1 MKKCIPRTSDRIITV
16 LVAIVCAILAF
27 FACRELLCGGQPPVV
42 FFAMSLLFGGVAI
55 HTIWRMIYMG
65 NWGFFYDDEKII
77 FALSRK
83 DCREYR
89 WEELQNSKTNIF
101 YPSSPAAWY
110 FYFQDEKKTRKIA
123 VTPRMAG
130 YSEFV
135 DMLKKKGFPSQS
147 PNAFNFDKFDK
158 NAVKDIFHEVF
169 GEDFGKDG
177 KNENK

>member
-1 MKKCIPRTSDRIITV
+1 MKKCIPRTFDRIITV
-16 LVAIVCAILAF
+16 LVAIVCAIVAF
-27 FACRELLCGGQPPVV
+27 FAFRELLNGGQPPVV
-42 FFAMSLLFGGVAI
+42 FFAMSILFGGIAI
-55 HTIWRMIYMG
+55 HTIGRMIYMG

-77 FALSRK
+77 FVLSHK
-83 DCREYR
+83 DRREFR

-135 DMLKKKGFPSQS
+135 DILKKKGFPSQS
-147 PNAFNFDKFDK
+147 PNAFNFDKY
-158 NAVKDIFHEVF
+158 AAKDIFHEVF
-169 GEDFGKDG
+169 GEDFGKG
-177 KNENK
+177 SKNENK

>member
-16 LVAIVCAILAF
+16 LVAAVCAIVAVLAF
-27 FACRELLCGGQPPVV
+27 CELLYGNHPPVV

-55 HTIWRMIYMG
+55 HTIWRMFYMG

-83 DCREYR
+83 DHREFR
-89 WEELQNSKTNIF
+89 WDELQNAKTNIF
-101 YPSSPAAWY
+101 YPSPPAVWY
-110 FYFQDEKKTRKIA
+110 FYFQDEKKTKKIA
-123 VTPRMAG
+123 VTPRLAG
-130 YSEFV
+130 YNEFV
-135 DMLKKKGFPSQS
+135 DMLKKKGFPVQS
-147 PNAFNFDKFDK
+147 PNALNFDK

>member
-16 LVAIVCAILAF
+16 LAAIVCAIAAF
-27 FACRELLCGGQPPVV
+27 FAFRELLNGGQPPVV
-42 FFAMSLLFGGVAI
+42 FSAMGILLGSIAI

-83 DCREYR
+83 DRREFR
-89 WEELQNSKTNIF
+89 WEELQNSKTNIV

-123 VTPRMAG
+123 VTPPWQAT
-130 YSEFV
+130 V
-135 DMLKKKGFPSQS
+135 NL
-147 PNAFNFDKFDK
+147 
-158 NAVKDIFHEVF
+158 
-169 GEDFGKDG
+169 
-177 KNENK
+177 

>member
-16 LVAIVCAILAF
+16 LVAIACAILAF
-27 FACRELLCGGQPPVV
+27 FACRELFCGGQPPVV

-101 YPSSPAAWY
+101 YPSSPAACY

-123 VTPRMAG
+123 VMPRMAG
-130 YSEFV
+130 YNEFV
-135 DMLKKKGFPSQS
+135 DMLKKKGFPAQS
-147 PNAFNFDKFDK
+147 PGAFNFEK
-158 NAVKDIFHEVF
+158 NAEDIFREVF
-169 GEDFGKDG
+169 GEDFGKDS
-177 KNENK
+177 KNESK

>member
-1 MKKCIPRTSDRIITV
+1 MKKCIPRASDRIITV
-16 LVAIVCAILAF
+16 LAAVVCAVAAF
-27 FACRELLCGGQPPVV
+27 FACRELLCGGQPSAV
-42 FFAMSLLFGGVAI
+42 FFAMTLLFGGVAI
-55 HTIWRMIYMG
+55 YTIWRMIYMG

-83 DCREYR
+83 DHREFR
-89 WEELQNSKTNIF
+89 WDELQNAKTNIF

-123 VTPRMAG
+123 ITPHMAG

-135 DMLKKKGFPSQS
+135 DMLKKKGFPAQS
-147 PNAFNFDKFDK
+147 PGAFNFDK
-158 NAVKDIFHEVF
+158 NAEDIFHEVF
-169 GEDFGKDG
+169 GEDFGKDS

>member
-16 LVAIVCAILAF
+16 LAAIVCAIAAFLAF
-27 FACRELLCGGQPPVV
+27 RELLHGGRSPVV
-42 FFAMSLLFGGVAI
+42 FFAMGILLGGIAI
-55 HTIWRMIYMG
+55 HIIWRMIYVG

-83 DCREYR
+83 DRREFR
-89 WEELQNSKTNIF
+89 WEELQNTKTNIF

-130 YSEFV
+130 YNEFV
-135 DMLKKKGFPSQS
+135 DMLKKKGFPAQS
-147 PNAFNFDKFDK
+147 PGAFNFDKI
-158 NAVKDIFHEVF
+158 AAKDIFHEVF
-169 GEDFGKDG
+169 GEDFGKDS
-177 KNENK
+177 KNESK

>member
-16 LVAIVCAILAF
+16 LAAIVCAIAAFLAF
-27 FACRELLCGGQPPVV
+27 RELLHGGQSPVV
-42 FFAMSLLFGGVAI
+42 FFAMGILLGGIAI
-55 HTIWRMIYMG
+55 HIIWRMIYVG

-83 DCREYR
+83 DRREFR
-89 WEELQNSKTNIF
+89 WEELQNTKTNIF

-130 YSEFV
+130 YNEFV
-135 DMLKKKGFPSQS
+135 DMLKKKGFPAQS
-147 PNAFNFDKFDK
+147 PGAFNFDKI
-158 NAVKDIFHEVF
+158 AAKDIFHEVF
-169 GEDFGKDG
+169 GEDFGKDS
-177 KNENK
+177 KNESK

>member
-16 LVAIVCAILAF
+16 LAAIVCAIAAF
-27 FACRELLCGGQPPVV
+27 FAFRELLNGGQPPVV
-42 FFAMSLLFGGVAI
+42 FLAMSILFGGIAI

-77 FALSRK
+77 FVLSHK
-83 DCREYR
+83 DRREFR

-130 YSEFV
+130 YNEFV
-135 DMLKKKGFPSQS
+135 DMLKKKGFPAQS
-147 PNAFNFDKFDK
+147 PGAFNFDR
-158 NAVKDIFHEVF
+158 NAAKDIFY
-169 GEDFGKDG
+169 GDFGKG
-177 KNENK
+177 SKNESQ

>member
-1 MKKCIPRTSDRIITV
+1 MKKCIPCTFDRIITV
-16 LVAIVCAILAF
+16 LAAIVCAIAAF
-27 FACRELLCGGQPPVV
+27 FAFRELLNGGQPPVV
-42 FFAMSLLFGGVAI
+42 FSAMGILLGSIAI

-83 DCREYR
+83 ERREFR
-89 WEELQNSKTNIF
+89 WEELQNAKTNIF
-101 YPSSPAAWY
+101 YPSSPTAWY

-130 YSEFV
+130 YNEFV
-135 DMLKKKGFPSQS
+135 DMLKKKGFPAQS
-147 PNAFNFDKFDK
+147 PDAFNFEK

-169 GEDFGKDG
+169 GEDFGKSS
-177 KNENK
+177 KNEGK

>member
-16 LVAIVCAILAF
+16 LAAIVCAIAAF
-27 FACRELLCGGQPPVV
+27 FAFRELLNGGQPPVV
-42 FFAMSLLFGGVAI
+42 FSAMGILLGSIAI

-83 DCREYR
+83 DRREFR

-101 YPSSPAAWY
+101 YPSSPSAWY
-110 FYFQDEKKTRKIA
+110 FYFQDEKRTKKIA

-130 YSEFV
+130 YSEFA
-135 DMLKKKGFPSQS
+135 DMLKKKDFPPKVLVLSIS
-147 PNAFNFDKFDK
+147 IKMPLR
-158 NAVKDIFHEVF
+158 IFSMRYLERIL
-169 GEDFGKDG
+169 EKAARMRA
-177 KNENK
+177 NRYS

>member
-16 LVAIVCAILAF
+16 LAAIVCAIAAF
-27 FACRELLCGGQPPVV
+27 FAFRELLNGGQPPVV
-42 FFAMSLLFGGVAI
+42 FSAMGILLGSIAI

-77 FALSRK
+77 FALSHK
-83 DCREYR
+83 DRREFR
-89 WEELQNSKTNIF
+89 WEELQNSKTNIV
-101 YPSSPAAWY
+101 YPLSPAAWY

-135 DMLKKKGFPSQS
+135 DMLKKKGFPAQS
-147 PNAFNFDKFDK
+147 PGAFNFDK
-158 NAVKDIFHEVF
+158 NAAKDIFHEVF
-169 GEDFGKDG
+169 GEDFGKSS
-177 KNENK
+177 KNESK

>member
-1 MKKCIPRTSDRIITV
+1 MKKCIPRTSDRIITI
-16 LVAIVCAILAF
+16 LVAIVCAIAAF
-27 FACRELLCGGQPPVV
+27 FAFRELFHGGQPPVV
-42 FFAMSLLFGGVAI
+42 FFAMGILLGGIAI

-83 DCREYR
+83 DRREFR
-89 WEELQNSKTNIF
+89 WEELQNAKTNIF

-130 YSEFV
+130 YNEFV
-135 DMLKKKGFPSQS
+135 DMLKKKGFPAQS
-147 PNAFNFDKFDK
+147 PGALNFDK
-158 NAVKDIFHEVF
+158 NAAKDIFHEVF
-169 GEDFGKDG
+169 GEDFGKSS
-177 KNENK
+177 KNESK